1 MGSDESEDGRLMDGK
16 CMATNKDGAPCR
28 AGAWRD
34 QLCRWHHP
42 TLEEARAEGRRKGG
56 YGKSNAARAKKQLAL
71 SSDDLLATLS
81 RAMIRVE
88 DGVLAPG
95 PANALGSL
103 ARAMNEIRKTAEFER
118 RIAELEQR
126 AGIANDRRIS

>member
-1 MGSDESEDGRLMDGK
+1 MDGK
-16 CMATNKDGAPCR
+16 CTATNKNGTACR
-28 AGAWRD
+28 AAAWRD

-42 TLEEARAEGRRKGG
+42 ALEEARTEGRRKGG
-56 YGKSNAARAKKQLAL
+56 LGKSNAARAKKQLAL
-71 SSDDLLATLS
+71 SSDDLLASLS

-88 DGVLAPG
+88 AGVLAPG

-118 RIAELEQR
+118 RITELEQR
-126 AGIANDRRIS
+126 AGIANDRRVS